1 MLDKLVDTVTN
12 YVNTHTVKQ
21 IITLPLILLAIS
33 IAIIAGSMAIH
44 GTPVSLGLEFEGG
57 VMATLDTSM
66 TDSQLENDFA
76 AYNLIGVRDAGNRKL
91 VQFGTM
97 DQDTQMQLA
106 EHINEKYTDSEIMQ
120 IGQVYSTE
128 LQKQAIKAVLFAFI
142 GMAIVVFI
150 IFRSP
155 IPSGAVVLSAFYD
168 IVIAAAFM
176 NIAGIELTVG
186 TIAALLML
194 IGYSVDSDILLTTR
208 LLKRR
213 GAMEDNIHHAM
224 KTGMTMT
231 ITTLAALVM
240 MYLVSTF
247 SYLVTS
253 FSQISIISD
262 ISIVLIF
269 GLIADLVNTWLL
281 NTGILKWYIEG
292 TPQRKTSK
300 KRARS

>member
-1 MLDKLVDTVTN
+1 MLDRLVDTVTG

-21 IITLPLILLAIS
+21 IVTLPLLLLAIS
-33 IAIIAGSMAIH
+33 IAIITGSMAIH

-57 VMATLDTSM
+57 VMATLDTTM

-76 AYNLIGVRDAGNRKL
+76 AYNLISVRDAGNRKL
-91 VQFGTM
+91 VQFGAM
-97 DQDTQMQLA
+97 DQDTQMQLT
-106 EHINEKYTDSEIMQ
+106 EYINSNYQDSEIMQ

-128 LQKQAIKAVLFAFI
+128 LQKQAIKAVIFAFL

-155 IPSGAVVLSAFYD
+155 IPSGAVVLSAFSD
-168 IVIAAAFM
+168 IIIAAAFM
-176 NIAGIELTVG
+176 NIVGIELTVG

-213 GAMEDNIHHAM
+213 GTMEDNIHHAM

-269 GLIADLVNTWLL
+269 GLIADLINTWLL
-281 NTGILKWYIEG
+281 NTGILKWYIES

-300 KRARS
+300 RRAQS

>member
-1 MLDKLVDTVTN
+1 MLDKLVNTVTD

-21 IITLPLILLAIS
+21 IVTLPLLLLVLS

-66 TDSQLENDFA
+66 TDSQLESDFA
-76 AYNLIGVRDAGNRKL
+76 SYNLISVRNAGNRKL
-91 VQFGTM
+91 VQFGAM
-97 DQDTQMQLA
+97 EQETQMQLT
-106 EHINEKYTDSEIMQ
+106 EHINEKYPDSEIMQ

-128 LQKQAIKAVLFAFI
+128 LQKQAIKAVIFAFL

-150 IFRSP
+150 IFRSV
-155 IPSGAVVLSAFYD
+155 IPSGAVVLSAFSD

-176 NIAGIELTVG
+176 NIVGIELTVG
-186 TIAALLML
+186 TVAALLML

-213 GAMEDNIHHAM
+213 GTIEDNIHHAM

-231 ITTLAALVM
+231 LTTLAALVM

-269 GLIADLVNTWLL
+269 GLAADLVNTWLL
-281 NTGILKWYIEG
+281 NTGILKWYIE
-292 TPQRKTSK
+292 TAPKRNTSK

>member
-1 MLDKLVDTVTN
+1 MLDKFVGIVTG

-21 IITLPLILLAIS
+21 IIALPILLLVLS
-33 IAIIAGSMAIH
+33 IAIITGATVLH
-44 GTPVSLGLEFEGG
+44 GTPVPLGLEFEGG
-57 VMATLDTSM
+57 VMATLATDM

-76 AYNLIGVRDAGNRKL
+76 SYDLISVRAAGNRKL
-91 VQFGTM
+91 VQFGAM
-97 DQDTQMQLA
+97 DQDTQMQLT
-106 EHINEKYTDSEIMQ
+106 EHINEKYPDSEIMQ

-128 LQKQAIKAVLFAFI
+128 LQKQAIKAVIFAFL
-142 GMAIVVFI
+142 GMAIVVFL

-155 IPSGAVVLSAFYD
+155 IPSGAVVLSAFSD
-168 IVIAAAFM
+168 IVIAVAFM
-176 NIAGIELTVG
+176 NIIGIELTIG
-186 TIAALLML
+186 TVAALLML

-213 GAMEDNIHHAM
+213 GTIEDNIFHAM

-231 ITTLAALVM
+231 LTTLAALVM

-269 GLIADLVNTWLL
+269 GLAADLVNTWLL
-281 NTGILKWYIEG
+281 NTGILKWYIET
-292 TPQRKTSK
+292 TPQRKSSK

>member
-97 DQDTQMQLA
+97 DQDTQMQLT
-106 EHINEKYTDSEIMQ
+106 EYINSNYQDSEIMQ

-155 IPSGAVVLSAFYD
+155 IPSGAVVLSAFSD

-213 GAMEDNIHHAM
+213 GTMEDNIHHAM

>member
-155 IPSGAVVLSAFYD
+155 IPSGAVVLSAFSD

-213 GAMEDNIHHAM
+213 GTIEDNIHHAM

>member
-57 VMATLDTSM
+57 VMATLDTTM

-76 AYNLIGVRDAGNRKL
+76 AYNLISVRDAGNRKL
-91 VQFGTM
+91 VQFGAM
-97 DQDTQMQLA
+97 DQDTQMQLT
-106 EHINEKYTDSEIMQ
+106 EYINSNYQDSEIMQ

-128 LQKQAIKAVLFAFI
+128 LQKQAIKAVIFAFI

-155 IPSGAVVLSAFYD
+155 IPSGAVVLSAFSD

-213 GAMEDNIHHAM
+213 GTIEDNIHHAM

>member
-57 VMATLDTSM
+57 VMATLDTTM

-76 AYNLIGVRDAGNRKL
+76 AYNLISVRDAGNRKL
-91 VQFGTM
+91 VQFGAM
-97 DQDTQMQLA
+97 DQDTQMQLT
-106 EHINEKYTDSEIMQ
+106 EYINSNYQDSEIMQ

-128 LQKQAIKAVLFAFI
+128 LQKQAIKAVIFAFL

-155 IPSGAVVLSAFYD
+155 IPSGAVVLSAFSD
-168 IVIAAAFM
+168 IIIAAAFM

-213 GAMEDNIHHAM
+213 GTMEDNIHHAM

-231 ITTLAALVM
+231 LTTLAALVM

-269 GLIADLVNTWLL
+269 GLVADLINTWLL
-281 NTGILKWYIEG
+281 NTGILKWYIES
-292 TPQRKTSK
+292 TPRRKTSK
-300 KRARS
+300 RRAQS